1 MASSKSDT
9 ARPAARKGQ
18 SSAKSTK
25 TMAKKTSATSIKA
38 APRASAARSRL
49 EPIVQAVERPTTTK
63 PAAVELPKL
72 RGELPVPTSTF
83 YF

>member
-18 SSAKSTK
+18 ASAKQTK
-25 TMAKKTSATSIKA
+25 TIAKKTSAK
-38 APRASAARSRL
+38 ASARPPVRSRL
-49 EPIVQAVERPTTTK
+49 EPIVQAVERSTTPK
-63 PAAVELPKL
+63 PAVEIPKL

>member
-25 TMAKKTSATSIKA
+25 TMAKKTAKP
-38 APRASAARSRL
+38 APRASTARSRL

-63 PAAVELPKL
+63 PAAGELPKL

>member
-25 TMAKKTSATSIKA
+25 TMAKKTSAKPAS
-38 APRASAARSRL
+38 RASAPRSRL
-49 EPIVQAVERPTTTK
+49 EPIVQAVARATTPK

>member
-18 SSAKSTK
+18 ASAKQTK
-25 TMAKKTSATSIKA
+25 TIAKKTA
-38 APRASAARSRL
+38 AKPPARAPRSRL
-49 EPIVQAVERPTTTK
+49 EPIVQTVERSAAPKPAVEI
-63 PAAVELPKL
+63 PKM
-72 RGELPVPTSTF
+72 RGELPVPTATF